1 MSYFLWAIHGD
12 PLCWCMVSVLVCLVY
27 LLLIGLS
34 EYLEYV
40 AWETRREMEFTNIK
54 FLAGKFCLTV

>member
-1 MSYFLWAIHGD
+1 M
-12 PLCWCMVSVLVCLVY
+12 
-27 LLLIGLS
+27 LIGLS

-40 AWETRREMEFTNIK
+40 AWETGREMEFTNIK